1 MSRLKVKD
9 LSFCRVLKKNDVD
22 VKGGFNKILKQNY
35 FLFQTNWLRL
45 INNKSIVSKQQLV
58 TITTLASTVNIG
70 VVTGKNF
77 ISSFASSTSIST
89 RK

>member
-1 MSRLKVKD
+1 MSRLKVQD
-9 LSFCRVLKKNDVD
+9 LSFCRVLQKNDVD
-22 VKGGFNKILKQNY
+22 VKGGFNKIIKQNS
-35 FLFQTNWLRL
+35 FLFHTNWLHF

-58 TITTLASTVNIG
+58 TITTLASTVNLA

-77 ISSFASSTSIST
+77 ISSFASSISIST